1 MRRLSGS
8 RQVTVY
14 SLSNRRAS
22 VAAVVTKPVN
32 EKMGKRVDQY
42 IFRAH
47 LDFKTSPML
56 GGPVIRQGELGSALF
71 NYLSF
76 APLLDALWKKMP
88 SPKTL
93 IAGAQERPLTDSC
106 LSDSWQLM
114 ETLGST
120 LENPTKALVSC
131 NFRTRVIPEKYGLR
145 F

>member
-76 APLLDALWKKMP
+76 APLLDALCIELEEDAF
-88 SPKTL
+88 S
-93 IAGAQERPLTDSC
+93 
-106 LSDSWQLM
+106 
-114 ETLGST
+114 
-120 LENPTKALVSC
+120 ENPDCRCPRKTI
-131 NFRTRVIPEKYGLR
+131 N
-145 F
+145 